1 MNYINVARI
10 KKLAK
15 QHNKRVGKDFLFSL
29 DVFIEEKIIKSSQ
42 VHNGSKKTLDSSV
55 FLYIFKNNN
64 RR

>member
-55 FLYIFKNNN
+55 FNYIFKNN

>member
-15 QHNKRVGKDFLFSL
+15 QNDKRVGKDFLFSL

-55 FLYIFKNNN
+55 FNYIFKNN

>member
-29 DVFIEEKIIKSSQ
+29 DVFIEEKIIKSSR
-42 VHNGSKKTLDSSV
+42 VHNGSKKTLDSAV
-55 FLYIFKNNN
+55 FNYIFKK
-64 RR
+64 